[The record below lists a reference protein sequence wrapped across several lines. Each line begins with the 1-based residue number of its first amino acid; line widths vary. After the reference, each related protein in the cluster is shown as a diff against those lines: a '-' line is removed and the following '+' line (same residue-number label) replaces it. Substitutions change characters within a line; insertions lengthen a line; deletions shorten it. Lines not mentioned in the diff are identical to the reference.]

1 MTTTPT
7 TSHPP
12 TAPHGLPGGRRR
24 RRTTAAALGVA
35 AIVALGACSFSGGID
50 GDEAAG
56 AEAKS
61 EQDAPRTTEASEAP
75 TTEAPAEDPD
85 PTTTTS
91 TTQVE
96 SDPLPEDI
104 DAAELDDAQ
113 DRVDRINLTLEDL
126 PAGWVSEPAIDE
138 VGSVVA
144 DCTTS
149 GVDDNVVARDRSDR
163 FSLVVGTGGLGLDT
177 ASGYLVSEDVAVDL
191 MAELASSEFAACA
204 TEQLVSA
211 DGVTVVGELA
221 PVADAPALADEVTL
235 LQGDFS
241 LSDDTGATAQLSALV
256 VAIRTD
262 QVVTTVSATAVDTPG
277 DDQLLTEVLELV
289 AERQEL

>member
-1 MTTTPT
+1 MTTPT
-7 TSHPP
+7 TTRPP
-12 TAPHGLPGGRRR
+12 ATPHGILGGRRR
-24 RRTTAAALGVA
+24 RRATAIALGVA

-50 GDEAAG
+50 RDDAVGTDETSG
-56 AEAKS
+56 QEAPPS
-61 EQDAPRTTEASEAP
+61 TEADDPATTEEG
-75 TTEAPAEDPD
+75 TEDPD
-85 PTTTTS
+85 PTTTTE
-91 TTQVE
+91 TTEVE
-96 SDPLPEDI
+96 EDPLPGGI

-113 DRVDRINLTLEDL
+113 DRVERINLTLEDL

-144 DCTTS
+144 DCTTN
-149 GVDDNVVARDRSDR
+149 GDDANVVARDRSDR

-177 ASGYLVSEDVAVDL
+177 ASGYLLDEDVAADL
-191 MAELASSEFAACA
+191 MAELATPDFAACA

-221 PVADAPALADEVTL
+221 PVADAPALADEVTV

-289 AERQEL
+289 AERQET